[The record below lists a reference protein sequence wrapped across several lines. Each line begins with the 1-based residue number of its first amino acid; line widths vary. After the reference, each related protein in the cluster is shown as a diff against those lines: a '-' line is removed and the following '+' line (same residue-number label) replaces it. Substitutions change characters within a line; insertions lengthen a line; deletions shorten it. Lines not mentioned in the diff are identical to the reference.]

1 MTAEKRL
8 LNTLF
13 PSETT
18 IKKSIND
25 LTEEERKKCSD
36 GYNCCIEIT
45 VDDFIVTGGTLEERC
60 LITNSDINMIKTLK
74 ETTTEEVL
82 KVNEEE
88 EVRLYILDDL
98 IIVLSDIHYESNEA
112 RTYYLSIETDLAE
125 FKETDIEI
133 TDLR

>member
-1 MTAEKRL
+1 MTAEERM

-13 PSETT
+13 TPTSYKN
-18 IKKSIND
+18 IRD
-25 LTEEERKKCSD
+25 LTEEEINKCNN
-36 GYNCCIEIT
+36 GYNCCIEII

-112 RTYYLSIETDLAE
+112 RTYYLSIETDLSA
-125 FKETDIEI
+125 FTGTDIEI